1 MVSQPRPG
9 ERSVLIGPDEG
20 VVATTGDNTVVIKL
34 FGQETGGLLSIIEEV
49 LEPGIL
55 IPPHTHQND
64 VWLYALEG
72 ETGVR
77 VGDETVIAGPG
88 SYVLKRKGVPHTIYN
103 PGSEPSRIMQ
113 VLTPAGSEFFFLE
126 VGALI
131 REGSLDEERLADLAG
146 RYGISYF
153 DEWTEEL
160 KSAFNLRLLGE

>member
-34 FGQETGGLLSIIEEV
+34 FGEETGGLLSIIEEV

-72 ETGVR
+72 ETGAGWSLWHQLLRRVDGGTEVR
-77 VGDETVIAGPG
+77 LQPPAAGGVSGVGLPG
-88 SYVLKRKGVPHTIYN
+88 HARTASWEHQQGSTSFTQGVQTPMVRTL
-103 PGSEPSRIMQ
+103 PFTCPAPSRSSG
-113 VLTPAGSEFFFLE
+113 PRPHPGHR
-126 VGALI
+126 GA
-131 REGSLDEERLADLAG
+131 
-146 RYGISYF
+146 
-153 DEWTEEL
+153 
-160 KSAFNLRLLGE
+160 